1 MKMTSMDI
9 MNRQFK
15 KSIRGYDTSE
25 VDEFI
30 EKVAEDY
37 EIIFKENSS
46 FREKVLSFEEKIEHY
61 SKIENTIQN
70 TLLLAQNTAEQ
81 AKLSAQKEAELI
93 VRNANDSAQR
103 ILDKANNDVLRIN
116 DDHERLKQE
125 FLKFR
130 GRFRNFLTSQM
141 EMFTGMETDFVK
153 NYNIGSVVEESV
165 KEKEIQ
171 RHLDDDKFKIRDLDL
186 EKENFKEDLSEV
198 KSFFVEDK

>member
-1 MKMTSMDI
+1 MDI

-15 KSIRGYDTSE
+15 RNIRGYDTSE

-37 EIIFKENSS
+37 EILFKENSS
-46 FREKVLSFEEKIEHY
+46 FREKMLSFEEKIEHY
-61 SKIENTIQN
+61 AKIENTIQN

-93 VRNANDSAQR
+93 VRNATDSAQKV
-103 ILDKANNDVLRIN
+103 LDKANNDVLKIN
-116 DDHERLKQE
+116 DEHDRLKQE
-125 FLKFR
+125 FL
-130 GRFRNFLTSQM
+130 RFRARFKNFLTSQM
-141 EMFTGMETDFVK
+141 EIFNGMESDFVK
-153 NYNIGSVVEESV
+153 NYNIGSVVEDSV

-171 RHLDDDKFKIRDLDL
+171 NNLNEDKFKIRDLDL
-186 EKENFKEDLSEV
+186 EKESYKEDFSEV